1 MGRSKKIALN
11 QIVSEETVLPK
22 LEDEIIPT
30 EETSI
35 NGDDE
40 IIEEEIIEE
49 PIEEEIIEEP
59 IEEEIIEEEVIEE
72 EVKPR
77 SIESLTHKEYRFYK
91 MTGIIPK

>member
-49 PIEEEIIEEP
+49 PIEEEIIEE
-59 IEEEIIEEEVIEE
+59 EVIEE